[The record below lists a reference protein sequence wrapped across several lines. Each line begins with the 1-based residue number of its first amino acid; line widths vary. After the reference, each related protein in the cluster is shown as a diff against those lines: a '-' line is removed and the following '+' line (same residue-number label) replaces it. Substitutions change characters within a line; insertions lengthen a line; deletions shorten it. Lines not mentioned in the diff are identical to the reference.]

1 MKLLDASQVAELFS
15 VSPKHIYRLAR
26 EGLLP
31 CVRVGRRI
39 RFDKEKIDRWV
50 ADGGA
55 GYAPNGKLRHHKIIL

>member
-1 MKLLDASQVAELFS
+1 MKLLDAFQVAELLA

-39 RFDKEKIDRWV
+39 RFDKEQIDRWV
-50 ADGGA
+50 ADGGS
-55 GYAPNGKLRHHKIIL
+55 GYAFNGKLRHHKTI